1 MRAALGLF
9 FVLLTAAVL
18 AAQEPAQAPTFRA
31 TTRLVPLPTMVT
43 DAEGRLVPELTQEDF
58 TILDEGKPQEIA
70 LFENTVQPLRVV
82 VLLDSSISTTAVF
95 DRIKQAAEAFI
106 LRLLPEDKAQVGAF
120 SSKIQLSGSFTNNR
134 DALIGALDD
143 LQYGNET
150 RMRDAIDAAVT
161 ELESEDERRVVLL
174 LTDGEDFGSKNGMKA
189 VRERAQRENVMV
201 YGVGLRLMFGGNMS
215 NPDGDLRKL
224 AEATGGG
231 YFVLK
236 DTAELNATFTRVAQ
250 ELHSLYSIGFIPQT
264 LDGKEHKIQ
273 VRMKEPGHKA
283 RTRATYIAAVQD

>member
-1 MRAALGLF
+1 MRAALGLL
-9 FVLLTAAVL
+9 FVCLTAAVL

-43 DAEGRLVPELTQEDF
+43 DGEGRLVPELTQEDF
-58 TILDEGKPQEIA
+58 TILDDGKPQEIV

-82 VLLDSSISTTAVF
+82 ILLDSSISTTAVF

-106 LRLLPEDKAQVGAF
+106 LRLLPEDEAQVGAF

-134 DALIGALDD
+134 DALIGALDE

-161 ELESEDERRVVLL
+161 ELEGEDERRVILL
-174 LTDGEDFGSKNGMKA
+174 LTDGEDFGSKNGIRA

-201 YGVGLRLMFGGNMS
+201 YGVGLRLMFAGTMS

-250 ELHSLYSIGFIPQT
+250 ELHSLYSIGFVPQT

-273 VRMKEPGHKA
+273 VRMKEPGQKA
-283 RTRATYIAAVQD
+283 RTRTTYIAAVQD

>member
-1 MRAALGLF
+1 MRAALGLL

-43 DAEGRLVPELTQEDF
+43 DAEGRLVPELTQEV
-58 TILDEGKPQEIA
+58 A

-134 DALIGALDD
+134 DALIGALDE

-150 RMRDAIDAAVT
+150 RMRVRVGEQYEATYAAHNNSQSAVVGSATPSVAPARASGYFSKT
-161 ELESEDERRVVLL
+161 ECFCFTAQTLQAGETRDLPVRFIVDPALPPDVKTITLSYTFFKNDV
-174 LTDGEDFGSKNGMKA
+174 LTD
-189 VRERAQRENVMV
+189 
-201 YGVGLRLMFGGNMS
+201 RL
-215 NPDGDLRKL
+215 
-224 AEATGGG
+224 
-231 YFVLK
+231 
-236 DTAELNATFTRVAQ
+236 TAAAPSSTVP
-250 ELHSLYSIGFIPQT
+250 HSAP
-264 LDGKEHKIQ
+264 
-273 VRMKEPGHKA
+273 
-283 RTRATYIAAVQD
+283 